1 MTEGVCG
8 GGPQFSPSVIPDIF
22 NRESKGFPGGH
33 TNERTEEK
41 DTGFPLKTAGMTG
54 GVGGNDKR
62 GMRGRTIP
70 LLSFPTFSIGNPGT
84 FQVEASGTPEFESVG
99 HVCSHGANG
108 REQSAERRHDDAE
121 QDAPRGD

>member
-1 MTEGVCG
+1 MRG

-70 LLSFPTFSIGNPGT
+70 LLSFPTFSIGNPRG
-84 FQVEASGTPEFESVG
+84 FSG
-99 HVCSHGANG
+99 GAAHMKG
-108 REQSAERRHDDAE
+108 QKRKTLDSR
-121 QDAPRGD
+121 